1 MENINEQI
9 KYHTKALNAYTKAKE
24 FSMANYHFNER
35 NNLISKK
42 LSKSFNIEEMIN
54 TEFINIFS
62 DSIKGKFIYSFE
74 EDTSSKY
81 IFSDPISKIPIAIA
95 TKNSVNYISD
105 LSSLNNIP
113 T

>member
-42 LSKSFNIEEMIN
+42 MDLPEEQVKVKISTCQKCDGIVRCAIEHKLNVQTISLLDYRAN
-54 TEFINIFS
+54 
-62 DSIKGKFIYSFE
+62 SIKWCECK
-74 EDTSSKY
+74 
-81 IFSDPISKIPIAIA
+81 
-95 TKNSVNYISD
+95 
-105 LSSLNNIP
+105 
-113 T
+113 